1 MCKMISDW
9 FSLIICVNNPS
20 SIYDLKMFLIDLA
33 IENVTIN
40 ILWRKTNKVSMSL
53 ICLLI
58 MISMCLSV
66 YGESLRWFLISCIM
80 SFED

>member
-1 MCKMISDW
+1 MSDW
-9 FSLIICVNNPS
+9 FSLMICVTTSS

-66 YGESLRWFLISCIM
+66 YGESLRWSLISWIV